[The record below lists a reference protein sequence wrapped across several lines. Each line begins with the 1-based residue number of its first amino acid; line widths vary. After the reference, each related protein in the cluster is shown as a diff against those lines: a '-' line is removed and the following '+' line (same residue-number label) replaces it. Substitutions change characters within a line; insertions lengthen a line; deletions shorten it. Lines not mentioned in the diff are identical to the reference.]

1 MTRFPSKAR
10 GSLHLFVPAVAGRI
24 LAPMTLT
31 SPGAKPV
38 NMLHG
43 RRDFVYVIKVTNQF
57 TRKERDYPGLSV
69 WVQHNHVTS

>member
-1 MTRFPSKAR
+1 MTRFPSKPR
-10 GSLHLFVPAVAGRI
+10 GSLHLVGPAVAGRI

-31 SPGAKPV
+31 SPDVTSV

-57 TRKERDYPGLSV
+57 TRKERDYPGLLCGS
-69 WVQHNHVTS
+69 NIIM

>member
-1 MTRFPSKAR
+1 M
-10 GSLHLFVPAVAGRI
+10 PAVAGRI

-31 SPGAKPV
+31 SPDVTSV

-69 WVQHNHVTS
+69 WV